1 MDVEI
6 VNVNSYQFLMQYVAS
21 HYIHHVINQNHLT
34 LMTMMIT
41 GMLKKKDVLFD
52 SEYLT
57 LGQNALLSLSI
68 RMTALLLLPMVVISL
83 MTKNTHDMLT

>member
-6 VNVNSYQFLMQYVAS
+6 VNVNSYQLLMQYVVS